1 MKKKIVPYNTGK
13 VLIGSQYVPPKD
25 KALLEPS
32 KDMFRLQR
40 ALTDAP
46 KPTTLETWMLR
57 GVMVF
62 ASAVIVLDL
71 FVWRP

>member
-13 VLIGSQYVPPKD
+13 VLIGVNYTPKPELPTD
-25 KALLEPS
+25 NPS
-32 KDMFRLQR
+32 ADMARLQT
-40 ALTDAP
+40 ALIDAP

>member
-1 MKKKIVPYNTGK
+1 MNKKVTPYNTGK
-13 VLIGSQYVPPKD
+13 VLIGVNYVPPKD

-32 KDMFRLQR
+32 RDMFRLQN
-40 ALTDAP
+40 ALLDVP

-57 GVMVF
+57 GVAVF
-62 ASAVIVLDL
+62 CTAIIVLDL